1 MINCIVNDKEMAED
15 FGMKSRYKGYAEG
28 VNRLQTGKKQ
38 GRRSTPGSV
47 LQKLKELKN
56 QEFRMTVPIGDADGK

>member
-1 MINCIVNDKEMAED
+1 MA
-15 FGMKSRYKGYAEG
+15 MKSRYKGYAEG

-47 LQKLKELKN
+47 LEKLKELKN